1 MVGSFTPG
9 KRPPYFLSRKLIV
22 PQRVSGHSGEENK
35 LLLLPG
41 IESREVHKQLLW
53 KKLMLRKLYGDMGW
67 SHEETNSWM
76 L

>member
-1 MVGSFTPG
+1 
-9 KRPPYFLSRKLIV
+9 
-22 PQRVSGHSGEENK
+22 VSGHSGEENK